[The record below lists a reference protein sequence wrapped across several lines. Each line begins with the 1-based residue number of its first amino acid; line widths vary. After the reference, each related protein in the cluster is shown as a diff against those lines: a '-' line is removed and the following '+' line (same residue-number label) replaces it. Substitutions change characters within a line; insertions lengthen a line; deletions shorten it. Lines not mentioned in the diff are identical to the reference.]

1 MMDVNK
7 AVHLAK
13 RYVANIFAGEQI
25 TNVGLEEVKFNHV
38 SKCWQITIGF
48 SRPWDYSRNLLTPG
62 QPEKRTYKV
71 VNIKDENS
79 LVLSVENREV
89 AGVQ

>member
-1 MMDVNK
+1 MDVNK
-7 AVHLAK
+7 AVELAK
-13 RYVANIFAGEQI
+13 RYVANIFDGEQI

-38 SKCWQITIGF
+38 SNCWQITIGF
-48 SRPWDYSRNLLTPG
+48 SRPWDYPKNLLEAE

-71 VNIKDENS
+71 VNINDENS
-79 LVLSVENREV
+79 VILSVENREI

>member
-1 MMDVNK
+1 MDVNK
-7 AVHLAK
+7 AVDLAK
-13 RYVANIFAGEQI
+13 RYVVNIFDGEEI

-38 SKCWQITIGF
+38 SNCWQITIGF
-48 SRPWDYSRNLLTPG
+48 SRPWDYPKNLLEVE

-71 VNIKDENS
+71 VNINDEDS

>member
-1 MMDVNK
+1 MDVNK
-7 AVHLAK
+7 AVDLAK
-13 RYVANIFAGEQI
+13 RYVVNIFDGEEI

-38 SKCWQITIGF
+38 SNCWQITIGF
-48 SRPWDYSRNLLTPG
+48 SRPWDYPKNLLEAE

-71 VNIKDENS
+71 VNINDENS
-79 LVLSVENREV
+79 VILSVENREI